1 MRRKTKN
8 TLTLICGVLALALL
22 TGLVLNL
29 YGAFDKKKVNPNNL
43 INGEIS
49 GYKTAEPYNNNYRN
63 FTKSQEEHDIFSQN
77 LLTKS

>member
-1 MRRKTKN
+1 MKRKTKN

-49 GYKTAEPYNNNYRN
+49 GYKTA
-63 FTKSQEEHDIFSQN
+63 DI
-77 LLTKS
+77 